1 MQISMESNGW
11 TALWELGQAMI
22 VPEGEK
28 RSDYPGLNWGKKLL
42 QHHFAVGKVDLSK
55 ASKMDKVKEVGSPGC
70 WSCETTSFRRLC
82 K

>member
-1 MQISMESNGW
+1 MQIPMESNGW

-42 QHHFAVGKVDLSK
+42 QHHFAMGNVDLSK
-55 ASKMDKVKEVGSPGC
+55 ASEMDKVKEVGSSGR
-70 WSCETTSFRRLC
+70 WSSETGSSRRLC